1 MLTNQKTNKG
11 ENMSMK
17 GVKARLEENWE
28 NKKRD
33 FSNWFK
39 DVHGYHKE
47 FNPTGGYDQLGIKA
61 HKPMTNDEAVL
72 YSIYT
77 QLLLIIEL
85 RPDLKYENREVA

>member
-1 MLTNQKTNKG
+1 
-11 ENMSMK
+11 MSMI

-47 FNPTGGYDQLGIKA
+47 FNPTGGYAQLGIPRNK
-61 HKPMTNDEAVL
+61 KMNNDEAVL
-72 YSIYT
+72 YATYT
-77 QLLLIIEL
+77 QLLMLIDIKPHF
-85 RPDLKYENREVA
+85 RNGR